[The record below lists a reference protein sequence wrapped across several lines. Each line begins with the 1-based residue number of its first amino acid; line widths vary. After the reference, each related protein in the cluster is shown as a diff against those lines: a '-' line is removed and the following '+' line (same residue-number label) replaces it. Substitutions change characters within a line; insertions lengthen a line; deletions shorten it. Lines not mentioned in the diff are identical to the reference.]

1 MRILLI
7 EDDPQSASLT
17 AQALEREG
25 HEVGIAA
32 DGRDG
37 LSRGACEPWDLLVV
51 DRMLPQLDGLSLVR
65 MLRAGG
71 VTVPALFLTALG
83 EVGDRVAGLQA
94 GGDDYLTKP
103 FSVAELSARIEALGR
118 RRDTVPDP
126 VTTLRFG
133 DLSIDL
139 LARTAQ
145 RGNRVL
151 DLQNVEF
158 RIVERLMRSA
168 GRVVTRSML
177 LEDIWGFHFEPRT
190 NLVESNISRLRSKIG
205 QPASAVGPIETVR
218 GVGYRLHADAGV

>member
-1 MRILLI
+1 MRILLV

-17 AQALEREG
+17 VQALQREG
-25 HEVGIAA
+25 HLVGVAT
-32 DGRDG
+32 DGREG
-37 LSRGACEPWDLLVV
+37 LTRGACEPWDLLVV
-51 DRMLPQLDGLSLVR
+51 DRMLPHLDGLSLVR

-71 VTVPALFLTALG
+71 VTAPALFLTALD

-103 FSVAELSARIEALGR
+103 FSVAELLARVEALGR
-118 RRDTVPDP
+118 RRESVSGPLTSLQV
-126 VTTLRFG
+126 G

-139 LARTAQ
+139 LSRTAR
-145 RGNRVL
+145 RGGRIL

-158 RIVERLMRSA
+158 RILERLMRSA

-190 NLVESNISRLRSKIG
+190 NLVESNISRLRAKIG
-205 QPASAVGPIETVR
+205 QPAFAAGPIETVR
-218 GVGYRLHADAGV
+218 GSGYRVRAER